1 MPDLKIECK
10 TANLGKLK
18 ARKSGDEER
27 PALQFFSSFVRDQE
41 VAKEAHKK
49 AIEDFL
55 KDHY

>member
-10 TANLGKLK
+10 TADLGKIK
-18 ARKSGDEER
+18 SRKQGDDK
-27 PALQFFSSFVRDQE
+27 PTLQFFSSFVRDQE

-49 AIEDFL
+49 ALEDFL